1 MKVSPVVVF
10 FSLVFAVYF
19 AVNFYVVQRGLQC
32 FPPGDTM
39 RRVVLWGGVFLAVS
53 FILGRT
59 LENYWLSHVSDVFVW
74 IGSFW
79 LGALL
84 YFFLAV
90 VLIDLLRLTN
100 AIVPWFPSM
109 VTADP
114 AKTLRMLFW
123 GVTATV
129 GIVLVAGHVN
139 ARIPRVHRVAIPIA
153 KPADGIR
160 SIRIALISDIHLG
173 TIVGRKRLES
183 ILETVHALDP
193 DLILLAGDIVDEDL
207 GPVIKENIG
216 ETLRSIKA
224 PMGVYG
230 ITGNHEYIGG
240 AAKAV
245 AYLEEH
251 GVTMLRDSAVVL
263 PHGITL
269 AGREDRS
276 SRQFGGAQRKPL
288 DVLLGGIRRDRPVI
302 LMDHQPFDL
311 DSVARA
317 GVDLQVSGHTHHGQ
331 LWPFNHITQLVYEKS
346 WGYLRKGETQFY
358 VSSGV
363 GSWGPPIRLGNRPEI
378 VELILTF
385 QEP

>member
-1 MKVSPVVVF
+1 MKVNPVVVF
-10 FSLVFAVYF
+10 FSIVIAVYC
-19 AVNFYVVQRGLQC
+19 AVNYYVIQRGVHC
-32 FPPGDTM
+32 FPAGDPM
-39 RRVVLWGGVFLAVS
+39 RPVVLWGGVFLALS

-100 AIVPWFPSM
+100 AVVPWFPGFI
-109 VTADP
+109 TADP
-114 AKTLRMLFW
+114 ARILRTVFW
-123 GVTATV
+123 GVTAVV
-129 GIVLVAGHVN
+129 GLLLVIGHVN
-139 ARIPRVHRVAIPIA
+139 ARSPRLHRVAIPIA
-153 KPADGIR
+153 KPADGVR
-160 SIRIALISDIHLG
+160 SLRVALLSDIHLG

-183 ILETVHALDP
+183 MLETVHSLDP

-216 ETLRSIKA
+216 ETLRTITA
-224 PMGVYG
+224 PMGVFG

-245 AYLEEH
+245 AYLEAH
-251 GVTMLRDSAVVL
+251 GITMLRDSTVVL

-269 AGREDRS
+269 VGREDRS

-288 DVLLGGIRRDRPVI
+288 EILLDGVRRDRPII

-331 LWPFNHITQLVYEKS
+331 LWPFNYITEMVYEKS
-346 WGYLRKGETQFY
+346 WGYLRKGESQFY

-363 GSWGPPIRLGNRPEI
+363 GSWGPPLRLGNRPEI
-378 VELILTF
+378 VELTLTF

>member
-1 MKVSPVVVF
+1 MKVNPVVVF
-10 FSLVFAVYF
+10 FSIVFVVYF
-19 AVNFYVVQRGLQC
+19 AVNFYVLQRGVHC
-32 FPPGDTM
+32 FPAGDPM
-39 RRVVLWGGVFLAVS
+39 RSVVLWSGIVLALS

-59 LENYWLSHVSDVFVW
+59 LENYWLSGVSDVFVW

-90 VLIDLLRLTN
+90 VLIDLARLTN
-100 AIVPWFPSM
+100 AIVPWFPD
-109 VTADP
+109 VITADP

-123 GVTATV
+123 SVTAIV
-129 GIVLVAGHVN
+129 GIMLIAGHIN
-139 ARIPRVHRVAIPIA
+139 ARMPRVHRVAIPIA
-153 KPADGIR
+153 KPADGVR
-160 SIRIALISDIHLG
+160 SLRVALISDIHLG

-183 ILETVHALDP
+183 ILATLHSLDP

-216 ETLRSIKA
+216 ETLRTITA
-224 PMGVYG
+224 PLGVYG

-245 AYLEEH
+245 AYLEAH
-251 GVTMLRDSAVVL
+251 GITMLRDSVVVL
-263 PHGITL
+263 QHGITL
-269 AGREDRS
+269 VGREDRS
-276 SRQFGGAQRKPL
+276 SRQFGGAKRKSL
-288 DVLLGGIRRDRPVI
+288 DVLLEGVRRDRPII

-331 LWPFNHITQLVYEKS
+331 LWPFNYITRMVYEQS
-346 WGYLRKGETQFY
+346 WGYLRKGESQFY
-358 VSSGV
+358 ISSGV
-363 GSWGPPIRLGNRPEI
+363 GSWGPPLRLGNRPEI
-378 VELILTF
+378 VELTLSF